1 MINSY
6 AGSFTTDGNH
16 FVFNNYFSTLNKNF
30 DTTDQTGRGSYTNA
44 QMWQLAYNE
53 YEKAES
59 DDVKNFYKNIAA
71 YLYSIAQSAPS
82 EKIRN
87 TTLAQIYAYLAQ
99 KDDVT
104 TGWSVVTKKLGG
116 YTSKYPY
123 AYQHFLEELQAKE
136 NSDQDNERS
145 EIDKK
150 YDEEAAAKEVAEDAA
165 EKTAES
171 LTPTGTANI
180 TTTET
185 TSTAST
191 NWLWVIAAVGVG
203 FALIF
208 GTGSKKKKK
217 Q

>member
-16 FVFNNYFSTLNKNF
+16 FVFNNFFSTLNKNF
-30 DTTDQTGRGSYTNA
+30 DTTDQTGRGRYTNA

-59 DDVKNFYKNIAA
+59 YDVKNFYKNIAA

-82 EKIRN
+82 EKIKN
-87 TTLAQIYAYLAQ
+87 TTLARIYAYLAE

-104 TGWSVVTKKLGG
+104 TGWSVVTKKLGA

-171 LTPTGTANI
+171 LNPTGTANI

-185 TSTAST
+185 TATAST

-208 GTGSKKKKK
+208 GTGSNKKKK
-217 Q
+217 

>member
-16 FVFNNYFSTLNKNF
+16 FVFNNFFSTLNKNF
-30 DTTDQTGRGSYTNA
+30 DTTDQTGRGRYTNA
-44 QMWQLAYNE
+44 QMWQWAYNE

-59 DDVKNFYKNIAA
+59 YDVKNFYKNIAA
-71 YLYSIAQSAPS
+71 YLYSIAQSAPT
-82 EKIRN
+82 EKIKN
-87 TTLAQIYAYLAQ
+87 TTLARIYAYLAE

-104 TGWSVVTKKLGG
+104 NGWSVVTKKLGG

-171 LTPTGTANI
+171 LNPTGTANI

-185 TSTAST
+185 TATAST

>member
-6 AGSFTTDGNH
+6 AGSFTTDGKH
-16 FVFNNYFSTLNKNF
+16 FVFNNFFSTLNKNF
-30 DTTDQTGRGSYTNA
+30 DTTDQTGRGRYTNA
-44 QMWQLAYNE
+44 QMWQWAYNE

-71 YLYSIAQSAPS
+71 YLYSIAQSAPT
-82 EKIRN
+82 EKIKN
-87 TTLAQIYAYLAQ
+87 TTLARIYAYLAE

-104 TGWSVVTKKLGG
+104 QGWDVVTKKLGA

-171 LTPTGTANI
+171 LNPTGTANI

-185 TSTAST
+185 TATAST

-217 Q
+217 

>member
-1 MINSY
+1 M
-6 AGSFTTDGNH
+6 
-16 FVFNNYFSTLNKNF
+16 NKNF
-30 DTTDQTGRGSYTNA
+30 DTTDQTGRGRYTNA

-82 EKIRN
+82 EKIKN
-87 TTLAQIYAYLAQ
+87 TTLAQIYAYLAE

-104 TGWSVVTKKLGG
+104 KGWSVVTKKLGG

-136 NSDQDNERS
+136 NSEQDNERS

-150 YDEEAAAKEVAEDAA
+150 YDEEATAKEVAEDAA

-171 LTPTGTANI
+171 LNPTGTANI

-185 TSTAST
+185 TATAST

-217 Q
+217 

>member
-16 FVFNNYFSTLNKNF
+16 FVFNNFFSTLNKNF
-30 DTTDQTGRGSYTNA
+30 NTTDQTGRGSYTNA

-53 YEKAES
+53 YDKAVS
-59 DDVKNFYKNIAA
+59 DDVKNFYKQIAG

-82 EKIRN
+82 EKIKN

-171 LTPTGTANI
+171 LNTTGTANI

-185 TSTAST
+185 TATAST
-191 NWLWVIAAVGVG
+191 NWLWFIAAVGVG

-217 Q
+217 

>member
-16 FVFNNYFSTLNKNF
+16 FVFNNFFSTLNKNF
-30 DTTDQTGRGSYTNA
+30 DTTDQTGRGRYTNA

-71 YLYSIAQSAPS
+71 YLYSIAKSAPS
-82 EKIRN
+82 EKIKN
-87 TTLAQIYAYLAQ
+87 TTLAQIYAYLAE

-104 TGWSVVTKKLGG
+104 KGWSVITKKLGG

-123 AYQHFLEELQAKE
+123 AYQHFLEELKAKE

-171 LTPTGTANI
+171 LNPTGTANI

-185 TSTAST
+185 TATAST

-217 Q
+217 